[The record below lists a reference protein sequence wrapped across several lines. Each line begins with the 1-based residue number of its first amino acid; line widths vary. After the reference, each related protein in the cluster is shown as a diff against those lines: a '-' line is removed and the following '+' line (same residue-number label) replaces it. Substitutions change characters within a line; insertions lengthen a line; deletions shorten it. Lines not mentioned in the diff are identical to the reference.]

1 MKICFIVQLGNTNR
15 VFRHKYGDIGDYKK
29 KSKPF
34 YYTLHKISWSSTTK
48 LETDIE
54 LIRVILFPH
63 ISPSSPLR
71 HEMNV
76 MINFFPPWL
85 FFGYCQRKVFSMIK
99 VWGSSFVSPLGGAR
113 RLWIASSGGEQH
125 ILLAQAFPQ
134 ERLHARGG
142 GGEGSSLWITG
153 EAPSSLPNEVE
164 SNSGWTVQQLTP
176 ALRSTLVTPD
186 IISAHLHTCEMNL
199 HQ

>member
-1 MKICFIVQLGNTNR
+1 MKISFIVQLGNTNR
-15 VFRHKYGDIGDYKK
+15 VFRHKYGDIRDYQKKK

-34 YYTLHKISWSSTTK
+34 YYTLHKISRSSTTK

-71 HEMNV
+71 YEMNV

-99 VWGSSFVSPLGGAR
+99 V
-113 RLWIASSGGEQH
+113 
-125 ILLAQAFPQ
+125 
-134 ERLHARGG
+134 
-142 GGEGSSLWITG
+142 
-153 EAPSSLPNEVE
+153 
-164 SNSGWTVQQLTP
+164 
-176 ALRSTLVTPD
+176 
-186 IISAHLHTCEMNL
+186 
-199 HQ
+199 